1 MNKVILLGRLTR
13 DPKVTWTQG
22 NQSNC
27 IARFT
32 LAVDRRY
39 KREGEENAD
48 FISCVVFGKTAEF
61 AEKYLRQGTKIIG
74 CGRIQTGSYTN
85 KEGQRVYTTD
95 VVLEE
100 VEFAESK
107 AAAQSSGEN
116 QNYTGSSR
124 QEPAQTD
131 SDGFMNIPDGLEEGL
146 PFN

>member
-1 MNKVILLGRLTR
+1 MNEVILLGRLTR

-22 NQSNC
+22 NPSNC

-61 AEKYLRQGTKIIG
+61 AEKYLHQGTKIAG
-74 CGRIQTGSYTN
+74 WGRIQTGSYTN

-100 VEFAESK
+100 VEFAERK
-107 AAAQSSGEN
+107 AAAQSN
-116 QNYTGSSR
+116 QNSR
-124 QEPAQTD
+124 PEPTQTD

>member
-1 MNKVILLGRLTR
+1 MNKVILIGRLTR

-22 NQSNC
+22 NPSNC

-107 AAAQSSGEN
+107 AAAQN
-116 QNYTGSSR
+116 SR
-124 QEPAQTD
+124 PESAQTD
-131 SDGFMNIPDGLEEGL
+131 SDGFMNIPDGLEDGL

>member
-22 NQSNC
+22 NPSNC

-32 LAVDRRY
+32 LAVDRRN

-107 AAAQSSGEN
+107 AAAQN
-116 QNYTGSSR
+116 SR
-124 QEPAQTD
+124 TEPAQTD
-131 SDGFMNIPDGLEEGL
+131 SDGLEEGL

>member
-1 MNKVILLGRLTR
+1 MNKTILLGRLTR

-22 NQSNC
+22 NPSNC
-27 IARFT
+27 VARFT

-39 KREGEENAD
+39 KREGEDNAD

-61 AEKYLRQGTKIIG
+61 AEKYLNQGTKIAG
-74 CGRIQTGSYTN
+74 WGRIQTGSYTN
-85 KEGQRVYTTD
+85 KDGQRVYTTD

-107 AAAQSSGEN
+107 AAAQN
-116 QNYTGSSR
+116 SR
-124 QEPAQTD
+124 PEPAQKD
-131 SDGFMNIPDGLEEGL
+131 SDGFMNIPDGLEDGL

>member
-22 NQSNC
+22 NPSNC

-39 KREGEENAD
+39 KREGEDNAD

-61 AEKYLRQGTKIIG
+61 AEKYLRQGTKIAG
-74 CGRIQTGSYTN
+74 WGRIQTGSYTN
-85 KEGQRVYTTD
+85 KDGQRVYTTD

-107 AAAQSSGEN
+107 AAAQN
-116 QNYTGSSR
+116 SR
-124 QEPAQTD
+124 TEPAQTD

>member
-22 NQSNC
+22 NPSNC

-39 KREGEENAD
+39 KREGEDNAD

-85 KEGQRVYTTD
+85 KDGQRVYITD

-107 AAAQSSGEN
+107 AAAQSN
-116 QNYTGSSR
+116 QNSR
-124 QEPAQTD
+124 PEPTQTD